1 MRTKKEI
8 STNSKDIKS
17 ITGIYPQGIND
28 DGLVLLPLA
37 TWIQFMKPLCLDIE
51 LHIAQDSD
59 P

>member
-1 MRTKKEI
+1 MRTKEEI

-28 DGLVLLPLA
+28 DGLALLPLA
-37 TWIQFMKPLCLDIE
+37 TWIQFMKLLCLDIE

>member
-1 MRTKKEI
+1 MRTKREI
-8 STNSKDIKS
+8 STNSKDIKN
-17 ITGIYPQGIND
+17 ITGIYPHGISD
-28 DGLVLLPLA
+28 DGLVLLPLE